1 MIEKLNTLWCFLILC
16 FVLQLEV
23 SIGQET
29 ENFAAKGVTELGGSI
44 SYQSVTPVYNGVTS
58 DAITLFTISPFIG
71 YFVTDGFELGVNP
84 LGVTLASYGGGSTTQ
99 LMVLLAPS
107 YNFITKGRA
116 FPFIEGLIGYTSIGN
131 GSERDG
137 LSWGGRAGVKH
148 AITNHGLLNLSVQYL
163 LITTNPSGA
172 SNRYGSNNLSIAAGL
187 TVWLQ

>member
-1 MIEKLNTLWCFLILC
+1 M
-16 FVLQLEV
+16 LQLEV

-107 YNFITKGRA
+107 CNFITKGRA